1 MDLSTDTTEADCE
14 SHRMQ
19 IVKRSIERESAMW
32 QALLVLK
39 FKEIIK
45 LGQTRANY
53 TKTVMDICELV

>member
-1 MDLSTDTTEADCE
+1 
-14 SHRMQ
+14 
-19 IVKRSIERESAMW
+19 MW

-45 LGQTRANY
+45 LGQTHANY